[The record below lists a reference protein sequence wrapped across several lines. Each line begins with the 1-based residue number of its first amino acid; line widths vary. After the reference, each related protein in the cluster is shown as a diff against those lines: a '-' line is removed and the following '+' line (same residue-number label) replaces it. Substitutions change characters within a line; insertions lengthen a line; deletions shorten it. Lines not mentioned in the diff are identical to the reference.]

1 MAIVTG
7 VVLWAIAS
15 IPPASNLREVGRYTM
30 VEEARAADDKTQPIH
45 ATGGERATFA
55 GGCFW
60 CMEALFEP
68 LTGVLDAMSGY
79 TGGSVPN
86 PTYEEVSAGATGHFE
101 AVLVRYDPTQISY
114 RRLLEAYWKH
124 IDPTDFGGQ
133 FYDRG
138 SQYRTA
144 IFYHDEEQKQ
154 LAEGSK
160 QALEES
166 GIFDKPIATMIL
178 PAGEFYPAEA
188 YHQDYYQENPERFRV
203 YVAASGKER
212 FFEEAWRGQ
221 DDFRFFP
228 EKPWMRFEKPSQE
241 ELSRVL
247 TPLQYSVTQEKGTE
261 PPFRNEYWDN
271 HRPGIYVDA
280 VSGEPL
286 FNSQDKFDSGT
297 GWPSFTR
304 SLEPDNIVELQD
316 ADLSIV
322 RVEVRSRR
330 ADSHLGHVFHDGPP
344 PTHLRYCI
352 NSAALRFV
360 PAEDLEKEGYG
371 EYLELFKK

>member
-1 MAIVTG
+1 
-7 VVLWAIAS
+7 
-15 IPPASNLREVGRYTM
+15 M

-86 PTYEEVSAGATGHFE
+86 PTYEEVSTGATGHFE
-101 AVLVRYDPTQISY
+101 AVLVRYEPTRISY

-124 IDPTDFGGQ
+124 IDPTDSAGQ

-144 IFYHDEEQKQ
+144 IFYHDEEQKR
-154 LAEGSK
+154 LTEESK
-160 QALEES
+160 QVLEELRR
-166 GIFDKPIATMIL
+166 I
-178 PAGEFYPAEA
+178 
-188 YHQDYYQENPERFRV
+188 
-203 YVAASGKER
+203 
-212 FFEEAWRGQ
+212 
-221 DDFRFFP
+221 
-228 EKPWMRFEKPSQE
+228 
-241 ELSRVL
+241 L
-247 TPLQYSVTQEKGTE
+247 TPLQYSITQENGTE

-271 HRPGIYVDA
+271 HRFGIYVDV

-286 FNSQDKFDSGT
+286 FSSQDKFASGT

-304 SLEPDNIVELQD
+304 PLEPDNILELQD
-316 ADLSIV
+316 ADLGVV
-322 RVEVRSRR
+322 RVEVRSRHG
-330 ADSHLGHVFHDGPP
+330 DSHLGHVFRDGPP

-360 PAEDLEKEGYG
+360 PVEDLKKEGYG
-371 EYLELFKK
+371 EYLELFRE